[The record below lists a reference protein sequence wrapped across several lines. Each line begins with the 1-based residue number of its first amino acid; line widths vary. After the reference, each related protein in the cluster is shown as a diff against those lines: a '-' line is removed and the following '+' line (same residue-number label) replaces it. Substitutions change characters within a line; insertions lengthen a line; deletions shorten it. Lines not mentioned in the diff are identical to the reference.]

1 MKKFEFVENL
11 SGSVT
16 QIPAESIVSR
26 SLLKQDGLDVTLF
39 GFAQGQALSEHTAPY
54 SAIIEI
60 VSGEAKLVLGGEV
73 ILAKSGAWIYMPANL
88 PHALEA
94 LTPLVML
101 LTMIKK

>member
-1 MKKFEFVENL
+1 MKKFEYMENL
-11 SGSVT
+11 GGT
-16 QIPAESIVSR
+16 AMQIPEESIVSR

-60 VSGEAKLVLGGEV
+60 ISGEAKLVLGGEEV
-73 ILAKSGAWIYMPANL
+73 LAKPGAWIYMPANL

-94 LTPLVML
+94 LTPMVML
-101 LTMIKK
+101 LTMVKK

>member
-1 MKKFEFVENL
+1 MNNYVFVENL
-11 SGSVT
+11 AGSAS
-16 QIPAESIVSR
+16 QIPADSIVSR

-60 VSGEAKLVLGGEV
+60 ISGEAKLVLGGDE
-73 ILAKSGAWIYMPANL
+73 ITAKPGAWIYMPANL

-101 LTMIKK
+101 LTMVKK

>member
-60 VSGEAKLVLGGEV
+60 ISGEAKLVLGGEE

>member
-60 VSGEAKLVLGGEV
+60 ISGEAKLVLGGEV

>member
-11 SGSVT
+11 AGSVT

-26 SLLKQDGLDVTLF
+26 SLFKQDGLDVTLF

-54 SAIIEI
+54 AAIIEI
-60 VSGEAKLVLGGEV
+60 SSGEAKLVLGGEE

-94 LTPLVML
+94 LTPLMML